1 MESRT
6 GLLPFSFEGS
16 DEVPLESSAWRGKAS
31 LSPGRVPQKVLD
43 PWDCLGSEM
52 VRLVTVNVRAG
63 AQVRTGVFCPDRVVA
78 PAWCV
83 GETLPDAS
91 NSSTSCSAKN
101 KFSAAEGWSF
111 RSPSS
116 RKLRVQGSASWN
128 WETGDFFQFSW
139 KEKQYEAFLSFL
151 TLLCQKSDLLKGKTI
166 SPLVLNLLLK

>member
-1 MESRT
+1 MKFLWS
-6 GLLPFSFEGS
+6 LLLGGAKHPFLLEGS
-16 DEVPLESSAWRGKAS
+16 FRRSLTPEIALAPRPL
-31 LSPGRVPQKVLD
+31 
-43 PWDCLGSEM
+43 
-52 VRLVTVNVRAG
+52 RLVTVNVRAG
-63 AQVRTGVFCPDRVVA
+63 AQVQTGVLCPDRVVA